1 MAQKTFREEVEGLAR
16 RLALVEQALELTMTW
31 QYGLRNQADELL
43 DRLRQE
49 ALDDTAARVDA
60 LEVEIRTLRHMVQDL
75 TQVVTSGRL
84 DFATLPPPAVERR
97 PGTTPGRAL
106 PAASVPAV
114 RALTLARFDG
124 ALVRGESVDLVAV
137 ADGYTDGTA
146 VRFEVGERGE
156 AGEVLEAEVNEGEA
170 RAGWWVPSVLPAGT
184 EVVLVARIP
193 PFESVA
199 TATVTARPEPPDG
212 ELLGDEPLGAPPP
225 TDAE

>member
-43 DRLRQE
+43 DQLRRE

-75 TQVVTSGRL
+75 TQVVTSGKL
-84 DFATLPPPAVERR
+84 DFGALPPPDVERR
-97 PGTTPGRAL
+97 FGAAPARDLP
-106 PAASVPAV
+106 PAATPAV

-124 ALVRGESVDLVAV
+124 ALVRGEPVDVVAV

-156 AGEVLEAEVNEGEA
+156 AGEVLEAEVMEGEA

-199 TATVTARPEPPDG
+199 TATVQARPEPLDG
-212 ELLGDEPLGAPPP
+212 EVLLDEAHGPPPP